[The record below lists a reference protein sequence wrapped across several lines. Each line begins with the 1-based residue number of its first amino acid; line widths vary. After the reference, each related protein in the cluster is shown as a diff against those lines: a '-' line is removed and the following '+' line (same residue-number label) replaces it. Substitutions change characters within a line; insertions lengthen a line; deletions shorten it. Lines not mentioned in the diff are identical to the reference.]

1 MADASGSARLVL
13 LARPDC
19 AACEE
24 AEPTVRSIAAALGV
38 PWCRERTE
46 RADAPIVLLRSDGVE
61 TTLARALVEPA
72 ALARAARRALGRDA
86 RGADQESPPVRAEGR
101 SS

>member
-24 AEPTVRSIAAALGV
+24 AEPAVRSIAAALGV
-38 PWCRERTE
+38 SWGRERTE
-46 RADAPIVLLRSDGVE
+46 RADAPVVLLRSDGGE
-61 TTLARALVEPA
+61 TTLARVLFEPA
-72 ALARAARRALGRDA
+72 ALARAARRALERDV
-86 RGADQESPPVRAEGR
+86 RGADQESPPGRAEGR
-101 SS
+101 SP